1 MVWLRFVP
9 PARMRAGW
17 SQAFIFPAPSS
28 VADTYGLGKCWLN
41 KIFQNILRLMFAYH
55 PTYIYGI
62 VETPEEKIESFK
74 GSEIMMKDNILTK
87 NKEFKIRKH
96 LVKVIMRILIL
107 SFNKLKKVLR
117 VTLAVNGFWSW
128 DKHPFSKIKSL
139 VSCEIMIW

>member
-1 MVWLRFVP
+1 
-9 PARMRAGW
+9 
-17 SQAFIFPAPSS
+17 
-28 VADTYGLGKCWLN
+28 
-41 KIFQNILRLMFAYH
+41 MFAYH
-55 PTYIYGI
+55 PTHIYGI

-117 VTLAVNGFWSW
+117 VTLAVNGFWS
-128 DKHPFSKIKSL
+128 
-139 VSCEIMIW
+139 